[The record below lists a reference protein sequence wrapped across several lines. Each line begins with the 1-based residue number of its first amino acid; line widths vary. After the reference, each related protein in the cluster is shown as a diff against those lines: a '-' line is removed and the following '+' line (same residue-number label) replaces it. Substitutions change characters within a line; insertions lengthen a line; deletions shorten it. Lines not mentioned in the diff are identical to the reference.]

1 MSPLGNCGIPVFR
14 VTIGIGIG
22 SDIEMLYRTYEQ
34 GIMKD
39 ISAKPRSTPIN
50 CNSSVI
56 APGIGLRLIQA

>member
-39 ISAKPRSTPIN
+39 ISAKPIPT
-50 CNSSVI
+50 
-56 APGIGLRLIQA
+56 L